1 MARTKPGPG
10 SGRFAFS
17 GPFQLLSEE
26 GLRVVR
32 SIVAREE
39 HRSTTKTLFLYS
51 RTSLLLILY
60 CGTYTTSSSRS
71 VASARGSKRALRGL
85 YYSSPFIRALQT
97 SPQVRTCAG
106 VCRSVRECVE
116 VCRNVGECEGLCRN
130 VSEWKYIDCSF
141 HYILIS
147 KTLISLTTD
156 FCSLLTG
163 RNYPKSFLACFNLI
177 EYMCLTYETACNS
190 L

>member
-1 MARTKPGPG
+1 MVTFPTMARTKPGPG

-39 HRSTTKTLFLYS
+39 HRSAPNTCIVLQLFLS
-51 RTSLLLILY
+51 FLNF
-60 CGTYTTSSSRS
+60 GTLQVFYSRS

-97 SPQVRTCAG
+97 SPQVRKGAGAG
-106 VCRSVRECVE
+106 VCRSS
-116 VCRNVGECEGLCRN
+116 G
-130 VSEWKYIDCSF
+130 
-141 HYILIS
+141 
-147 KTLISLTTD
+147 
-156 FCSLLTG
+156 
-163 RNYPKSFLACFNLI
+163 
-177 EYMCLTYETACNS
+177 
-190 L
+190 